1 MVKAIA
7 DHAKLNPPS
16 FFGFV
21 FKFALPILLPIF
33 ALVSWLFFWS

>member
-21 FKFALPILLPIF
+21 FKFAFPVLVPIF
-33 ALVSWLFFWS
+33 LLISILFFWR